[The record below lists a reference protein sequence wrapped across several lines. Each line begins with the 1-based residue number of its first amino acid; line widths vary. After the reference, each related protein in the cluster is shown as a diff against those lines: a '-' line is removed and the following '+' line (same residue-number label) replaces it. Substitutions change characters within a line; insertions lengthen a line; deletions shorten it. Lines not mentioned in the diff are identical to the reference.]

1 MMQAVNAMTTLML
14 AAQCRSISDYRL
26 FHGVRQRRLEPLPT
40 PRRRRRRRR
49 RRSTFYRY
57 ARDKR

>member
-1 MMQAVNAMTTLML
+1 MMQAVNATLMLML

-26 FHGVRQRRLEPLPT
+26 FHGVRQRRLKPLPT
-40 PRRRRRRRR
+40 PRRRRRRR